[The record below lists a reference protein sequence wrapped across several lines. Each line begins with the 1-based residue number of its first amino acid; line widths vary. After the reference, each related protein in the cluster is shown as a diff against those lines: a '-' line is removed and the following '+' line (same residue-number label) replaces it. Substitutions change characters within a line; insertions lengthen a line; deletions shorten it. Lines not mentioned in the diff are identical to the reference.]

1 MMAVT
6 VVKRVCECCHVTLY
20 YCAFLEALHFM
31 HNDGECLVLDAGGGH
46 TDSDIC
52 VSLYNRTQRLLM
64 AVGGHTLRL
73 LPTVQGERP
82 VISVQVVSQYE
93 ENRSRVARPTD
104 LCLHMNG
111 QV

>member
-1 MMAVT
+1 
-6 VVKRVCECCHVTLY
+6 
-20 YCAFLEALHFM
+20 M
-31 HNDGECLVLDAGGGH
+31 HHDGEGLVLDAGGGH

-82 VISVQVVSQYE
+82 VISVEVVSQYE